1 MIYLGYLIQAATVA
15 AIIGGGAWGLSPAPT
30 VEAFTVDRGQLVIA

>member
-1 MIYLGYLIQAATVA
+1 MIYLGYLIQAST
-15 AIIGGGAWGLSPAPT
+15 IGAVLWALSPAPRP